1 MMLYVNNPRDTAPK
15 RLGRGDFEA
24 LIGDSEVA
32 RCCMWTRRYAEALHM
47 ARERDSSSDA
57 VTPLRAHGVCDGAP
71 THSREHGVSSDA
83 VTPLRAHGV
92 CKQAST
98 HSRGVALQTEWWE
111 RELKRAKGK
120 LPAFIFQ
127 GDMVS
132 DTYLGQPGTRNGR
145 YIVSNGKAMI
155 DIDHIGHEEIDRIM
169 HTIYTIGE
177 EDGTPFIH
185 RVGFVAITP
194 SGMGLRIVI
203 NGRPGSSLVGDQRW
217 VAQLLEVDIDEC
229 CKDYTRLSYAVPWCN
244 VLYYD
249 PEVLFAECTPYRD
262 SLPSTLSSPS
272 TLSTL
277 SPLVDAYGIVDEL
290 ERELG
295 GPPAVGTRNTF
306 VYRMACALRH
316 LYGDNETSIYCTIPT
331 YGLTDGERH
340 AAIRSAL
347 RRPPG
352 TYVPRCIYRRRRC
365 H

>member
-1 MMLYVNNPRDTAPK
+1 MLYVNTPRDTAPK

-47 ARERDSSSDA
+47 ARER
-57 VTPLRAHGVCDGAP
+57 
-71 THSREHGVSSDA
+71 GVSSDA

-111 RELKRAKGK
+111 RELKRAKGS

-132 DTYLGQPGTRNGR
+132 DTHLGQSGTRNGR

-169 HTIYTIGE
+169 HTIYAIGE

-203 NGRPGSSLVGDQRW
+203 NGRPGSTLVDDQRW
-217 VAQLLEVDIDEC
+217 VAQLLDVDIDEC

-244 VLYYD
+244 VLYYE
-249 PEVLFAECTPYRD
+249 PEVLFAECTPYSDSQRD
-262 SLPSTLSSPS
+262 QRHHRYPEP
-272 TLSTL
+272 LSTL
-277 SPLVDAYGIVDEL
+277 SPLMDTFGIVDEL

-316 LYGDNETSIYCTIPT
+316 LYGDNEASIYCAIPT
-331 YGLTDGERH
+331 YGLTDGERR

-347 RRPPG
+347 RRPLG
-352 TYVPRCIYRRRRC
+352 TYVPRCIYRRRQ
-365 H
+365 

>member
-1 MMLYVNNPRDTAPK
+1 MLYVNNPRDTAPK

-24 LIGDSEVA
+24 LIGGSEVA
-32 RCCMWTRRYAEALHM
+32 RCCMWTRRYAQELHM
-47 ARERDSSSDA
+47 ARER
-57 VTPLRAHGVCDGAP
+57 
-71 THSREHGVSSDA
+71 GVSSD
-83 VTPLRAHGV
+83 
-92 CKQAST
+92 AST
-98 HSRGVALQTEWWE
+98 HSRGVSVQTEWWE
-111 RELKRAKGK
+111 RELKQAKGK

-132 DTYLGQPGTRNGR
+132 DTYLGKPGTRNGH

-194 SGMGLRIVI
+194 SDMGLRIVI

-217 VAQLLEVDIDEC
+217 VAQLLDVDIDEC

-249 PEVLFAECTPYRD
+249 PEVLFAECTPYKE
-262 SLPSTLSSPS
+262 SHQSTPSPLSTPSTPSYPSS
-272 TLSTL
+272 L
-277 SPLVDAYGIVDEL
+277 SPFVDAYGIVDEL

-295 GPPAVGTRNTF
+295 GPPAIGTRNTF

-316 LYGDNETSIYCTIPT
+316 LCGDDEASIRTAIPT
-331 YGLTDGERH
+331 YGLTDAECR

-347 RRPPG
+347 RRPLG
-352 TYVPRCIYRRRRC
+352 TYVPRCIYRRRR
-365 H
+365 

>member
-1 MMLYVNNPRDTAPK
+1 MLYVDNPRDTAPK

-24 LIGDSEVA
+24 LIGDSDVA
-32 RCCMWTRRYAEALHM
+32 RGCMWTRRYAEALHM
-47 ARERDSSSDA
+47 ARERGVSSDA
-57 VTPLRAHGVCDGAP
+57 VTPLRAHGVCEQAP

-92 CKQAST
+92 CEQAPT

-111 RELKRAKGK
+111 RELKQAKGK

-127 GDMVS
+127 GDMAS
-132 DTYLGQPGTRNGR
+132 ADYLGKPGTRNGR

-169 HTIYTIGE
+169 RTIYTIGE
-177 EDGTPFIH
+177 EDGTPFID

-203 NGRPGSSLVGDQRW
+203 NGRPGSTLVGDQRW
-217 VAQLLEVDIDEC
+217 VARLLGVAIDEC
-229 CKDYTRLSYAVPWCN
+229 CKDYTRLSYAVPWCH
-244 VLYYD
+244 VLYYE
-249 PEVLFAECTPYRD
+249 PEVLFAECTPYSDSQRD
-262 SLPSTLSSPS
+262 QRDQRYPEP
-272 TLSTL
+272 LSTL
-277 SPLVDAYGIVDEL
+277 SPLMDTFGIVDEL

-316 LYGDNETSIYCTIPT
+316 LYGDNEASIYCAIPT
-331 YGLTDGERH
+331 YGLTDAERRG
-340 AAIRSAL
+340 AIRSAL
-347 RRPPG
+347 NRPLG
-352 TYVPRCIYRRRRC
+352 TYVPRCIYRSRR
-365 H
+365 

>member
-1 MMLYVNNPRDTAPK
+1 MLYVDNPRDTAPK

-316 LYGDNETSIYCTIPT
+316 LYGDNEASIYCAIPT
-331 YGLTDGERH
+331 YGLTDGERR

-347 RRPPG
+347 RRPLG
-352 TYVPRCIYRRRRC
+352 TYVPRCIYRRRR
-365 H
+365 

>member
-1 MMLYVNNPRDTAPK
+1 MLYVDNPRDTAPK

-24 LIGDSEVA
+24 LIGDSKVA
-32 RCCMWTRRYAEALHM
+32 RGCMWTRRYAEALHM
-47 ARERDSSSDA
+47 AREGGVSSDA
-57 VTPLRAHGVCDGAP
+57 VTPLRAHGVCEQAP

-92 CKQAST
+92 CEQAPT

-111 RELKRAKGK
+111 RELKQAKGK

-127 GDMVS
+127 GDMAS
-132 DTYLGQPGTRNGR
+132 ADYLGKPGTRNGR

-169 HTIYTIGE
+169 HTIRTIGE
-177 EDGTPFIH
+177 DDGTPFIH

-203 NGRPGSSLVGDQRW
+203 NGRPGSTLVGDQRW
-217 VAQLLEVDIDEC
+217 VAQLLGVAIDEC
-229 CKDYTRLSYAVPWCN
+229 CKDYTRLSYAVPWCH
-244 VLYYD
+244 VLYYE

-262 SLPSTLSSPS
+262 SQSNQRHQRYSEPLSA
-272 TLSTL
+272 L
-277 SPLVDAYGIVDEL
+277 SPLMDAFGIVDEL

-295 GPPAVGTRNTF
+295 GPPTVGTRNTF

-316 LYGDNETSIYCTIPT
+316 LYGDNEASIYCAIPT
-331 YGLTDGERH
+331 YGLTDAERRG
-340 AAIRSAL
+340 AIRSAL
-347 RRPPG
+347 RRPLG
-352 TYVPRCIYRRRRC
+352 TYVPRCIYRRRR
-365 H
+365 

>member
-1 MMLYVNNPRDTAPK
+1 MLYVNNPRDTAPK

-24 LIGDSEVA
+24 LIGDSKVA

-47 ARERDSSSDA
+47 ARER
-57 VTPLRAHGVCDGAP
+57 
-71 THSREHGVSSDA
+71 GVS
-83 VTPLRAHGV
+83 V
-92 CKQAST
+92 
-98 HSRGVALQTEWWE
+98 QTEWWE

-127 GDMVS
+127 GDMAS
-132 DTYLGQPGTRNGR
+132 DTHLGQPGTRNGR

-169 HTIYTIGE
+169 RTIYTIGE

-249 PEVLFAECTPYRD
+249 PEVLFAECAPYRD
-262 SLPSTLSSPS
+262 SQRYQRYSEP
-272 TLSTL
+272 LSTL
-277 SPLVDAYGIVDEL
+277 SPLMDAYGIIDEL

-316 LYGDNETSIYCTIPT
+316 LYGDNEASIYCAIPT

-347 RRPPG
+347 RRPMG

-365 H
+365 Y